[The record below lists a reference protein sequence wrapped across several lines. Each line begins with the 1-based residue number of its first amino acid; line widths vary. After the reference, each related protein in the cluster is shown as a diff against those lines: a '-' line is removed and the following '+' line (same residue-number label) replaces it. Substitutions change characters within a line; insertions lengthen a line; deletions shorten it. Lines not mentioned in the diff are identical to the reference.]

1 MTILQGVA
9 LGIIQGITEF
19 LPISSSAHLVL
30 IPHWLGWS
38 FDSQLEFTFDILLH
52 LGTLVAVI
60 TCFWQDIRVILLAFL
75 AGMWNRKPFENDNAK
90 IGWLIVLA
98 TIPAGLVGIVAKEF
112 FLDMLDNPRGVAALL
127 LVTAFVIIAA
137 ESYTP
142 SIRIRINDIRW
153 LDALIIGFF
162 QVLAVL
168 PGISRSGVTM
178 VGGLLRKLTHES
190 AARLSFLMAIPIML
204 GAGLVAGIE
213 LFNNRLLWQYWPAIL
228 AGFFAA
234 LLVGMVSIHWLLRYL
249 RNHSLRP
256 FAWYCVLVG
265 LAGMLMSCNPVS
277 APRVTESP
285 VYTVGVTTANSDF
298 ATNLVSTSPYGE
310 HLYIKYYSSYRQLI
324 KAVSSGGVDSGIVLF
339 LPDDVNIFRTPLA
352 LTSLQAIV
360 HPGCEIDELS
370 VDQLRS
376 VFTGAIVNW
385 EEFGGVSEPIKLA
398 VREEGDSARAVFES
412 IVLGNY
418 SPSPV
423 ARVLAGDDLMLQYV
437 KNTIGSI
444 GYGWQSTLSSDVKLL
459 KVSMGDSFIVPVYS
473 ISHKDS
479 SGVLRDWLAWVQQRP
494 TNDLPDGFK
503 PIP

>member
-1 MTILQGVA
+1 M
-9 LGIIQGITEF
+9 
-19 LPISSSAHLVL
+19 
-30 IPHWLGWS
+30 
-38 FDSQLEFTFDILLH
+38 
-52 LGTLVAVI
+52 
-60 TCFWQDIRVILLAFL
+60 
-75 AGMWNRKPFENDNAK
+75 
-90 IGWLIVLA
+90 
-98 TIPAGLVGIVAKEF
+98 
-112 FLDMLDNPRGVAALL
+112 
-127 LVTAFVIIAA
+127 
-137 ESYTP
+137 
-142 SIRIRINDIRW
+142 
-153 LDALIIGFF
+153 
-162 QVLAVL
+162 
-168 PGISRSGVTM
+168 
-178 VGGLLRKLTHES
+178 
-190 AARLSFLMAIPIML
+190 
-204 GAGLVAGIE
+204 
-213 LFNNRLLWQYWPAIL
+213 
-228 AGFFAA
+228 
-234 LLVGMVSIHWLLRYL
+234 
-249 RNHSLRP
+249 
-256 FAWYCVLVG
+256 
-265 LAGMLMSCNPVS
+265 
-277 APRVTESP
+277 
-285 VYTVGVTTANSDF
+285 
-298 ATNLVSTSPYGE
+298 
-310 HLYIKYYSSYRQLI
+310 
-324 KAVSSGGVDSGIVLF
+324 SSGGVDSGIVLF

-459 KVSMGDSFIVPVYS
+459 EVSEGDSFIIPVYS
-473 ISHKDS
+473 IGHKES